1 MKNIFIISS
10 LFIGML
16 YACTNDLDYIESP
29 ELTFRALVD
38 ENYGTRP
45 NQVHT
50 PPYSVIVN
58 YNQPYLN

>member
-1 MKNIFIISS
+1 MKNISILSL

-16 YACTNDLDYIESP
+16 CGCTDTFEYAENLS
-29 ELTFRALVD
+29 LVVD

-45 NQVHT
+45 SQVHT

>member
-1 MKNIFIISS
+1 MNKLKLICVLDQSRT
-10 LFIGML
+10 
-16 YACTNDLDYIESP
+16 YAPTYV
-29 ELTFRALVD
+29 VD

-45 NQVHT
+45 SQVHT